1 MALLQEVEGLPTRRL
16 MLETCVR
23 LVHATPSRRRYRIDS
38 ATPVDWDRLSA
49 ELHNLIRSD
58 HLEIRLNRSSRSVV
72 FTLSDPEA
80 IDLLVDAWQ
89 ALYTAADRA
98 GATPKEPEVIK
109 VRVGVVRPSPFGWLR
124 RLALPLNMAS
134 LGASLGLVFLA
145 GLATLLGV
153 LGLMLPLAPGAPLL
167 LVAYLLLELAFT
179 LRRPFVRTVAA

>member
-1 MALLQEVEGLPTRRL
+1 
-16 MLETCVR
+16 MLESCVR

-38 ATPVDWDRLSA
+38 ATPIHWDRLSS
-49 ELHNLIRSD
+49 ELHGLIRSD
-58 HLEIRLNRSSRSVV
+58 HLQIRLNRSSRSVV

-89 ALYTAADRA
+89 ALYSAADRA
-98 GATPKEPEVIK
+98 GATAKEPEVIK
-109 VRVGVVRPSPFGWLR
+109 IRVGVVRPSPFGWLR
-124 RLALPLNMAS
+124 RLELPLNMAS
-134 LGASLGLVFLA
+134 LVASLWLVVLA

-179 LRRPFVRTVAA
+179 LRRPFVGTVPT